1 MLPTQLTGFP
11 MWSQRAHQTLL
22 HQQEWLSQEASE
34 MLGCASRLLL
44 GEIIYPP
51 SPSKLTLVTGRGS

>member
-1 MLPTQLTGFP
+1 
-11 MWSQRAHQTLL
+11 
-22 HQQEWLSQEASE
+22 

-51 SPSKLTLVTGRGS
+51 SPSKLTLTSDWERLIMGEKGSKGRLLPVSPES